1 MHSRRARTWISASA
15 GASSGVAL
23 LTENRSNASSHSY
36 FRKPINSPSV
46 PVSEPSK
53 IRNVAVVGHS
63 GTGKTSL
70 VEAILFQAGATN
82 RLGAVEQGTT
92 VADWD
97 EDEHKRQMSLAAA
110 ICHAQ
115 WQDRK
120 LNLID
125 APGDPGFQA
134 DGIAALR
141 VVEGALFVLN
151 GVNGVEVQTTR
162 LWDRSEQLGL
172 SRVLF
177 VNMLDRERAD
187 FFAVLDQ
194 VREQFSKK
202 CAAVQIPIGHEH
214 ELTGIVDLFHM
225 RAYMSPEGG
234 REGDPVD
241 IPDEIAAQAA
251 SYREQLVDAVVE
263 TDEALME
270 RYLEEG
276 EVSGEELAAALKNAV
291 SNDDL
296 FPVLCG
302 SATKNLGTTGLL
314 DLLVEGVPSPAKKP
328 LDLGIEANGAAAFV
342 WKTVAD
348 PFAGRINVFRVL
360 SGSVGSDSNLVNPR
374 TKGKER
380 FSQLLL
386 LQGKEHSPADVLQAG
401 DIGAV
406 AKLKDVMT
414 GDLLVEKDDA
424 SEAPAL
430 DFPQP
435 VMSFAITP
443 KAKGDEE
450 KMATAL
456 RRLAEE
462 DPTLVLRRDDQTGEQ
477 LLAGLSQ
484 IHVEVAVDRLHRRFG
499 VDVDLHQPR
508 VPYLETIRKES
519 RAQGRY
525 KKQTGGR
532 GQFGD
537 CHIVLEPLAGHQG
550 YEFVDK
556 IVGGVIPQGFR
567 PAVDKGIQE
576 AMARGEL
583 AGAPVQG
590 VRVVLVDGSYH
601 NVDSSEM
608 AFKIAGSM
616 AFKAAYEKA
625 NPVLLEPIM
634 TLEATV
640 PDDAVGAVNGDLNS
654 RRGRLHGMEPRGG
667 MTSIKAEV
675 PMAEVLT
682 YSQSLTSLTGGRG
695 DYALGFL
702 RYEEVRPHI
711 AQKII
716 QTAQKE
722 REEAKAS

>member
-1 MHSRRARTWISASA
+1 M
-15 GASSGVAL
+15 
-23 LTENRSNASSHSY
+23 
-36 FRKPINSPSV
+36 
-46 PVSEPSK
+46 
-53 IRNVAVVGHS
+53 
-63 GTGKTSL
+63 
-70 VEAILFQAGATN
+70 LFQSGATN

-97 EDEHKRQMSLAAA
+97 EDEQKRQMSLAAA
-110 ICHAQ
+110 VCHAE

-134 DGIAALR
+134 DSIAALR

-187 FFAVLDQ
+187 FFVVLDQ

-202 CAAVQIPIGHEH
+202 CVAVQIPIGHEH
-214 ELTGIVDLFHM
+214 ELKGIVDLFHM
-225 RAYMSPEGG
+225 RAYMSPEGD
-234 REGDPVD
+234 REGDAVD
-241 IPDEIAAQAA
+241 IPEEIAAQAA

-380 FSQLLL
+380 FSQVLL
-386 LQGKEHSPADVLQAG
+386 LQGKEHSPADALQAG

-484 IHVEVAVDRLHRRFG
+484 IHVEVAVDRLHRRFS

-567 PAVDKGIQE
+567 LAVDKGIQE
-576 AMARGEL
+576 AMSRGEL

-601 NVDSSEM
+601 DVDSSEM

-625 NPVLLEPIM
+625 DPVLLEPIM

-667 MTSIKAEV
+667 MTTIKAEV

-702 RYEEVRPHI
+702 RYEEVPTHI

-716 QTAQKE
+716 ETAQKE